1 MSLSFQDLQEALTLD
16 DKDEFI
22 IWQNSSKRNKRVK
35 RGNLFASK
43 GVTVR
48 GKFIDSESGNDVG
61 LAAATALTN
70 AATALATAEG
80 AQTSANGKAKV
91 YYQSAEPTGGTYNA
105 GDIWYDTDDNYKVYI
120 RTGGAWVASFGPML
134 KLDGN
139 NNVVGLQKVGGIDK
153 AFVLVA
159 DYFQVWNGTSADV
172 PFEIVPDPANP
183 PNQVVRIKNAQI
195 QTVDAGKL
203 TAGFIGAQVIA
214 VNGTSATGTA
224 GAGGYIESTTFV
236 PTWVSGA
243 YTVRAYTTSGTYG
256 AFLGKNIPSDV
267 VQVKTIQADGSYKLF
282 RSLQNQGASATNA
295 PPASGSNAYWQEIDP
310 IPTFNVNIG
319 SETKTIQNLGFRIV
333 SNGYSEF
340 GGALFRG
347 AVIANEGF
355 FGNTVNAVRLDS
367 KGLTVG
373 DNGYLKSRGVGYNGT
388 SFFATSGTSGGF
400 FLGNTQAEGQSDRYQ
415 LFVGKPAGNNLWW
428 TGDDLFINGR
438 TLSLGGASLG
448 SNNYGITINS
458 AWGIRR
464 GDLDGVLTISAGN
477 NNGIQY
483 GAQIDMAGAALDT
496 SATDD
501 GNGILILSAAYN
513 ASNNFNGPRDGAI
526 EFRTSKSRTETK
538 TVGTESISVDVAAT
552 RMLISMKGAVV
563 IGSDPNEPIVGPND
577 NPGELFVLKQ
587 IVVGGDDFWGS
598 NGIHGKL
605 YLKQNDN
612 TTTIYL
618 NAENGEVEAV
628 AYNSTSSKRFKKKI
642 KNLKSG
648 LTLVNSLR
656 PVTFDW
662 KNKKRD
668 TDIGLIAEEV
678 NEILPMVVGK
688 NDKGE
693 VSSLDYGRLTTVLI
707 QAVKELSAEVE
718 KLKSKIKS

>member
-1 MSLSFQDLQEALTLD
+1 MSLSFQDLQEALFLD
-16 DKDEFI
+16 DRDEFI
-22 IWQNSSKRNKRVK
+22 IWQNSSQRNKRVK
-35 RGNLFASK
+35 RGNLFASR

-48 GKFIDSESGNDVG
+48 GKFIDGESGNDVG
-61 LAAATALTN
+61 LSAATALTN

-105 GDIWYDTDDNYKVYI
+105 GDIWYDTDDNYKVYV

-256 AFLGKNIPSDV
+256 AFLGKNVPSDV
-267 VQVKTIQADGSYKLF
+267 VQVKTIQSDGSYKLF

-295 PPASGSNAYWQEIDP
+295 PPASGNNAYWQEIDP
-310 IPTFNVNIG
+310 IPTFNVTIG
-319 SETKTIQNLGFRIV
+319 NETKTIQNLGFRIV

-373 DNGYLKSRGVGYNGT
+373 NNGYLKSRGVGYNGT
-388 SFFATSGTSGGF
+388 NFFSTGGTSGGF
-400 FLGNTQAEGQSDRYQ
+400 FLGNTQAEGQSELYQ
-415 LFVGKPAGNNLWW
+415 LFVGNPTGNSLWW
-428 TGDDLFINGR
+428 NGSNLIINGR
-438 TLSLGGASLG
+438 IGLPQGGDENTDAGLE
-448 SNNYGITINS
+448 ITS
-458 AWGIRR
+458 GFGIRR
-464 GDLDGVLTISAGN
+464 TSKDKVLTITGGN
-477 NNGIQY
+477 GNGITF
-483 GAQIDMAGAALDT
+483 GAQIDLIGTEYIGA
-496 SATDD
+496 S
-501 GNGILILSAAYN
+501 GNAEGQLILSAGYD
-513 ASNNFNGPRDGAI
+513 STLSPIDPSRDGCI
-526 EFRTSKSRTETK
+526 IFRTSRESGNENIGVVRARIDLD
-538 TVGTESISVDVAAT
+538 GTFRIIDAGNAFS
-552 RMLISMKGAVV
+552 GAPDT
-563 IGSDPNEPIVGPND
+563 GA
-577 NPGELFVLKQ
+577 
-587 IVVGGDDFWGS
+587 
-598 NGIHGKL
+598 GKL
-605 YLKQNDN
+605 VVD
-612 TTTIYL
+612 TS
-618 NAENGEVEAV
+618 VEAPI
-628 AYNSTSSKRFKKKI
+628 YTSTSSKRFKKKI
-642 KNLKSG
+642 RNLKNG
-648 LTLVNSLR
+648 LDTVSKLR

-662 KNKKRD
+662 KNKDLKN
-668 TDIGLIAEEV
+668 DIGLIAEEV
-678 NEILPMVVGK
+678 NDLIPSIIGL
-688 NDKGE
+688 NNKGE
-693 VSSLDYGRLTTVLI
+693 IVGIDYGKLTPILI
-707 QAVKELSAEVE
+707 QAIKELAIEVC
-718 KLKSKIKS
+718 KLKDKIK

>member
-16 DKDEFI
+16 DRDEFI

-80 AQTSANGKAKV
+80 AQTSADGKTKV

-105 GDIWYDTDDNYKVYI
+105 GDLWYDTDDNYKIYV
-120 RTGGAWVASFGPML
+120 RSGGAWVASFSPFP
-134 KLDGN
+134 
-139 NNVVGLQKVGGIDK
+139 GIDASGNVTGLVK
-153 AFVLVA
+153 ATGTESTFALLA
-159 DYFQVWNGTSADV
+159 NKFQIIDPANPATKTEANV
-172 PFEIVPDPANP
+172 PFEIVDGN
-183 PNQVVRIKNAQI
+183 VRIKNAQI

-243 YTVRAYTTSGTYG
+243 YTVRAYTTSGTSG
-256 AFLGKNIPSDV
+256 AFLGKSIPSDV
-267 VQVKTIQADGSYKLF
+267 VQVKTIEPDGSYKLY
-282 RSLQNQGASATNA
+282 RSKVNQGASASIGPPNA
-295 PPASGSNAYWQEIDP
+295 TYWDEIDP
-310 IPTFNVNIG
+310 IPTFNVTIG
-319 SETKTIQNLGFRIV
+319 NETKTIQNLGFRIV

-373 DNGYLKSRGVGYNGT
+373 NNGYLKSRGVGYNGT

-400 FLGNTQAEGQSDRYQ
+400 FLGNTLAEGDPDDLYQ
-415 LFVGKPAGNNLWW
+415 LFVGKPTGNNLWW
-428 TGDDLFINGR
+428 NGNDLFINGK

-483 GAQIDMAGAALDT
+483 GAQIDMAGAELDT

-538 TVGTESISVDVAAT
+538 TVGAESISVDVGLT
-552 RMLISMKGAVV
+552 RMLISMEGAVV
-563 IGSDPNEPIVGPND
+563 VGRNPSEAINGPDGND
-577 NPGELFVLKQ
+577 GELFVLKQ
-587 IVVGGDDFWGS
+587 IVVGGDDFWASSGS
-598 NGIHGKL
+598 HGKL

-612 TTTIYL
+612 TTSIFL
-618 NAENGEVEAV
+618 NGETGDVEAIT
-628 AYNSTSSKRFKKKI
+628 YTSTSSKKFKKKI
-642 KNLKSG
+642 KNLKNG
-648 LTLVNSLR
+648 LDLVGSLR

-662 KNKKRD
+662 KNNKKQN
-668 TDIGLIAEEV
+668 DIGLIAEEV
-678 NEILPMVVGK
+678 DQILPSVVGK

-693 VSSLDYGRLTTVLI
+693 VSGVDYGRLTTILI
-707 QAVKELSAEVE
+707 QAVKELALEVN
-718 KLKSKIKS
+718 KLKNKIK